1 MRVKSMHTLTIT
13 SIVIGTVALM
23 LCLVGILKLSKRL
36 LMSSVRYEI
45 TGLVL
50 LSVAVLLFLVSSNI
64 HTYERLVYEQPIAS
78 ISFHQI
84 SHQHFSVQL
93 KQLESGENWFYEL
106 RGDEWQIDA
115 QILTW
120 KGYANLL
127 GLDSYYRLHRLSGR
141 YTDIEQERTA
151 PRTVH
156 GLTEEQRIDLWSY
169 ANEYRNWLN
178 MVDATYGS
186 AVFLPMNDMA
196 KYSVS
201 ISRNGLV
208 ARPDNAIAR
217 EAVINWIGL

>member
-1 MRVKSMHTLTIT
+1 MRAKSVHILTIV
-13 SIVIGTVALM
+13 SIIVGTVGLM
-23 LCLVGILKLSKRL
+23 LCLLGIIKLSKRL
-36 LMSSVRYEI
+36 LMSSVRHEI
-45 TGLVL
+45 SGLVL
-50 LSVAVLLFLVSSNI
+50 LCVAAMLFLVSSNI

-78 ISFHQI
+78 ISFHQM
-84 SHQHFSVQL
+84 SPQYFGVEL
-93 KQLESGENWFYEL
+93 KELDSGERWFYEL

-120 KGYANLL
+120 KGYANLF

-156 GLTEEQRIDLWSY
+156 GLREEQRIDLWSY
-169 ANEYRNWLN
+169 ANEYRNWLS

-186 AVFLPMNDMA
+186 AVFLPMNDLA
-196 KYSVS
+196 KYSIS

-217 EAVINWIGL
+217 EAVFNWIGL